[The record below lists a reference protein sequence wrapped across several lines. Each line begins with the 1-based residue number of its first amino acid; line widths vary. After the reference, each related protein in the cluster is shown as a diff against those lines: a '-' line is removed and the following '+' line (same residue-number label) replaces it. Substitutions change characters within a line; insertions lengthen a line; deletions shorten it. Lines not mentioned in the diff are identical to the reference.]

1 MTERADI
8 SAELQA
14 ALGDRS
20 PNTLDSGTEKRV
32 RMIQS
37 VMDTLRMDAVDPVP
51 KSVMKAGH
59 ALAEHLPKAPSW
71 FDRAAA
77 LLLEPLFD
85 DRPRFELGLRG
96 GDLRQCTYAV
106 GEFRLDMEIECSGDL
121 AEDSVEPQTHVRGQI
136 DGERPLAPEIPVV
149 AFVAGTR
156 HVAATTTTRDGG
168 RFDLTLPAGEYEF
181 AFQLDHETQVLG
193 RMEIP

>member
-1 MTERADI
+1 MTERSDI
-8 SAELQA
+8 SAALQA
-14 ALGDRS
+14 ALGDR
-20 PNTLDSGTEKRV
+20 PQENLDSGSEKRI
-32 RMIQS
+32 RMIQAL
-37 VMDTLRMDAVDPVP
+37 VDTLRMDALDPVP
-51 KSVMKAGH
+51 KSVIKAGH
-59 ALAEHLPKAPSW
+59 ALSEHLPKAPSW

-106 GEFRLDMEIECSGDL
+106 GEFRLDMEIECSGEL
-121 AEDSVEPQTHVRGQI
+121 ADDSVEPLTKVRGQI
-136 DGERPLAPEIPVV
+136 DGEQALPPDIPVV
-149 AFVAGTR
+149 AFIAGTS
-156 HVAATTTTRDGG
+156 HVAATTVTRDGG

-181 AFQLDHETQVLG
+181 AFQLDHDTQVLG